1 MSISHDVVE
10 ILRVHKAL
18 SCRALVLG
26 RQNRMPGYRG
36 VPVPLQRLDQDS
48 NKQGGRGE
56 TQLRGSL
63 GTGAE

>member
-1 MSISHDVVE
+1 MPIGHDVVE

-18 SCRALVLG
+18 SCKVLVLG

-36 VPVPLQRLDQDS
+36 VPVPLQKLNQDS

-56 TQLRGSL
+56 TQLMGSL
-63 GTGAE
+63 GTGTE